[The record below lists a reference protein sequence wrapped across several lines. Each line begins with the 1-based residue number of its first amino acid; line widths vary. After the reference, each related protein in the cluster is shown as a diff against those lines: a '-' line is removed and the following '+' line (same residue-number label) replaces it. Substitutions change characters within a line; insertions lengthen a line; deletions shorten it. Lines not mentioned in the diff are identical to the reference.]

1 MEAPLGVCIRTLH
14 YFLSFTRVWLS
25 RRVNLGRGRTAPESV
40 RDKKEKILV
49 HRSVKTRMETKELK
63 YEPQVNFREFDYDF
77 VD

>member
-1 MEAPLGVCIRTLH
+1 M
-14 YFLSFTRVWLS
+14 
-25 RRVNLGRGRTAPESV
+25 NLGRGRTAPESV

-49 HRSVKTRMETKELK
+49 HRSVKARMETKELK